1 MLALLSC
8 TRPAAM
14 HLQGRRSDQGPPW
27 LLRQVLQPEIL
38 SAVESPSTTELLHGI
53 YVHLAG
59 SSGNTADLSMHLT
72 DIRMGLRFAAG
83 FRTLQDI
90 PQQQHGKARQQ
101 PAGKRAMQGSRSS
114 SRRQQ
119 QPSGMAQHGYR
130 SSTESSRGHGAEPI
144 PYSISMQAARSPSQA
159 AGWTTGSAGGNNSSC
174 CTLSFQLPL
183 YKLAAFI
190 RAAKLLPRLLDKYI
204 SQLKLQGQEQRVAAS
219 ARAEGLPVMPCLQ
232 VQVQQAFAGTV
243 TSTSQSGQKRR

>member
-1 MLALLSC
+1 
-8 TRPAAM
+8 
-14 HLQGRRSDQGPPW
+14 
-27 LLRQVLQPEIL
+27 
-38 SAVESPSTTELLHGI
+38 
-53 YVHLAG
+53 
-59 SSGNTADLSMHLT
+59 
-72 DIRMGLRFAAG
+72 
-83 FRTLQDI
+83 
-90 PQQQHGKARQQ
+90 
-101 PAGKRAMQGSRSS
+101 
-114 SRRQQ
+114 
-119 QPSGMAQHGYR
+119 
-130 SSTESSRGHGAEPI
+130 
-144 PYSISMQAARSPSQA
+144 MQAARSPSQA